1 MSNVMLKYVKIIN
14 TDTMEC
20 QVGLGTDAE
29 YYKSMG
35 MFLMEVEQSVSGK
48 YYIAGFL
55 PQEDIEVLR
64 SKKRKELRLKRDIY
78 KEENNFSDHHYS
90 NIEYGIIDVSEEEF
104 LKLKNFLKALVKKY
118 DNYKNMIIEAKTIE
132 ELNAINIDFNIGNSD
147 EN

>member
-1 MSNVMLKYVKIIN
+1 MKKYAKVIN
-14 TDTMEC
+14 EETKLCE
-20 QVGLGTDAE
+20 VGLGTNSAF
-29 YYKSMG
+29 YQSIG
-35 MFLMEVEQSVSGK
+35 MVKMEVEQSVSGK

-64 SKKRKELRLKRDIY
+64 SKKRKELQLKRDIY
-78 KEENNFSDHHYS
+78 KEENNFSDYYYS

-118 DNYKNMIIEAKTIE
+118 DSYKNTIIQAQTVE
-132 ELNAINIDFNIGNSD
+132 ELNNIHIDFNIGNSD